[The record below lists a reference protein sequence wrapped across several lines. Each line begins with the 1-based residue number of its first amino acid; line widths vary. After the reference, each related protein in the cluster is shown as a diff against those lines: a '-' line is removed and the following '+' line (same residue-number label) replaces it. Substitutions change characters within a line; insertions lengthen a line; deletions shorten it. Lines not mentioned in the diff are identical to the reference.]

1 MKVFAGSTTPCPV
14 HKLFVSRMLTRDL
27 FAIANLLVTIKQ
39 EAQLMLTNPHD
50 AFRGQWRT
58 PNMLSFDMLGIV
70 SY

>member
-50 AFRGQWRT
+50 AFRGQ
-58 PNMLSFDMLGIV
+58 
-70 SY
+70 